1 MEVVGRQKALCSATS
16 FTLTNPS
23 WASHAVLSQALDLL
37 MQDLP
42 MWGRAWC
49 ALRKAPD
56 SAVSCA
62 VMGRTVNTPSLPT
75 SNVCQNNA

>member
-1 MEVVGRQKALCSATS
+1 M
-16 FTLTNPS
+16 
-23 WASHAVLSQALDLL
+23 LSLNLL

-42 MWGRAWC
+42 KWGRAWC

-62 VMGRTVNTPSLPT
+62 VISASGGDSARSASALQKHSPRI
-75 SNVCQNNA
+75 